1 MRVLVAR
8 CSIGY
13 SGRLTTRLASGDR
26 IVIFKDDGSVCVH
39 GPKGFKPINYMSGP
53 TVLEETAGL
62 ITIRRPATGETLM
75 IEIEE
80 IIADSTHTLEDNASL
95 EREGRELELHALL
108 ERSPDLIEEGIEVL
122 EREHITDVGPVDF
135 ICKDTEGR
143 IVLVEVKRVKA
154 VAAAVEQVVRYR
166 EHVEKD
172 AAFAG
177 ARAIVLAPEFK
188 ERLVQLGSDAV
199 GSTPEQ
205 WSEFIKTE
213 IEKWEKIA
221 KIAGVKA
228 GD

>member
-1 MRVLVAR
+1 VRVLVAR

-26 IVIFKDDGSVCVH
+26 IIIFKDDGSVCVH

-80 IIADSTHTLEDNASL
+80 VIADSTHALEDNASL

-172 AAFAG
+172 ATFAG
-177 ARAIVLAPEFK
+177 ARAIVLAPEFAPQARNLA
-188 ERLVQLGSDAV
+188 ERRNVECVTLDVAALYAGTEPDPQL
-199 GSTPEQ
+199 
-205 WSEFIKTE
+205 F
-213 IEKWEKIA
+213 
-221 KIAGVKA
+221 
-228 GD
+228 

>member
-26 IVIFKDDGSVCVH
+26 IIIFKDDGSVCVH

-53 TVLEETAGL
+53 TVLEEAAGL

-75 IEIEE
+75 IEVEDV
-80 IIADSTHTLEDNASL
+80 IADSTHALEDNASL

-135 ICKDTEGR
+135 ICKDTKGR

-172 AAFAG
+172 ATFAG
-177 ARAIVLAPEFK
+177 ARAIVLAPEFAPQARNLA
-188 ERLVQLGSDAV
+188 ERRNVECVTLDVAALYAGTEPDPQL
-199 GSTPEQ
+199 
-205 WSEFIKTE
+205 F
-213 IEKWEKIA
+213 
-221 KIAGVKA
+221 
-228 GD
+228 

>member
-1 MRVLVAR
+1 VRVLVAR

-80 IIADSTHTLEDNASL
+80 VLADSTHALEDNASL

-108 ERSPDLIEEGIEVL
+108 ERSPDLIEEGLEVL

-172 AAFAG
+172 ATFAG
-177 ARAIVLAPEFK
+177 ARAIVLAPEFAPQARNLA
-188 ERLVQLGSDAV
+188 ERRNVECVTLDVAALYAGTEPDPQL
-199 GSTPEQ
+199 
-205 WSEFIKTE
+205 F
-213 IEKWEKIA
+213 
-221 KIAGVKA
+221 
-228 GD
+228 

>member
-80 IIADSTHTLEDNASL
+80 IIADSTHALEDNASL

-135 ICKDTEGR
+135 ICKDTQGR

-172 AAFAG
+172 ATFAG
-177 ARAIVLAPEFK
+177 TRAIVLAPEFAPQARNLA
-188 ERLVQLGSDAV
+188 ERRNVECVTLDVAALYAGTEPDPQL
-199 GSTPEQ
+199 
-205 WSEFIKTE
+205 F
-213 IEKWEKIA
+213 
-221 KIAGVKA
+221 
-228 GD
+228 

>member
-172 AAFAG
+172 ATIAG
-177 ARAIVLAPEFK
+177 ARAIVLAPEFAPQARNLA
-188 ERLVQLGSDAV
+188 ERRNVECVTLDVAALYAGTEPDPQL
-199 GSTPEQ
+199 
-205 WSEFIKTE
+205 F
-213 IEKWEKIA
+213 
-221 KIAGVKA
+221 
-228 GD
+228 

>member
-80 IIADSTHTLEDNASL
+80 IIADSTHALEDNAFL

-108 ERSPDLIEEGIEVL
+108 ERSPDLIEEGLEVL

-172 AAFAG
+172 ATFAG
-177 ARAIVLAPEFK
+177 ARAIVLAPEFAPQARNLA
-188 ERLVQLGSDAV
+188 ERRNVECVTLDVAALYAGTEPDPQL
-199 GSTPEQ
+199 
-205 WSEFIKTE
+205 F
-213 IEKWEKIA
+213 
-221 KIAGVKA
+221 
-228 GD
+228 

>member
-80 IIADSTHTLEDNASL
+80 IIADSTHALEDNASL

-108 ERSPDLIEEGIEVL
+108 ERSPDLIEEGLEVL

-172 AAFAG
+172 ATFAG
-177 ARAIVLAPEFK
+177 ARAIVLAPEFAPQARNLA
-188 ERLVQLGSDAV
+188 ERRNVECVTLDVAALYAGTEPDPQL
-199 GSTPEQ
+199 
-205 WSEFIKTE
+205 F
-213 IEKWEKIA
+213 
-221 KIAGVKA
+221 
-228 GD
+228 

>member
-26 IVIFKDDGSVCVH
+26 IIIFKDDGSVCVH

-75 IEIEE
+75 IEVEDV
-80 IIADSTHTLEDNASL
+80 IADSTHALEDNASL

-135 ICKDTEGR
+135 ICKDTQGR

-172 AAFAG
+172 ATFAG
-177 ARAIVLAPEFK
+177 ARAIVLAPEFAPQARNLA
-188 ERLVQLGSDAV
+188 ERRNVECVTLDVAALYAGTEPDPQL
-199 GSTPEQ
+199 
-205 WSEFIKTE
+205 F
-213 IEKWEKIA
+213 
-221 KIAGVKA
+221 
-228 GD
+228 

>member
-53 TVLEETAGL
+53 TVLEEVAGL
-62 ITIRRPATGETLM
+62 NTIRRPATGETLM
-75 IEIEE
+75 IEIEDV
-80 IIADSTHTLEDNASL
+80 IADSTHALEDNASL

-172 AAFAG
+172 ATFAG
-177 ARAIVLAPEFK
+177 ARAIVLAPEFAPQARNLA
-188 ERLVQLGSDAV
+188 ERRNVECVTLDVAALYAGTEPDPQL
-199 GSTPEQ
+199 
-205 WSEFIKTE
+205 F
-213 IEKWEKIA
+213 
-221 KIAGVKA
+221 
-228 GD
+228 

>member
-80 IIADSTHTLEDNASL
+80 IIADSTHALEDNASL

-172 AAFAG
+172 ATFAG
-177 ARAIVLAPEFK
+177 ARAIVLAPEFAPQARNLA
-188 ERLVQLGSDAV
+188 ERRNVECVTLEVAALYAGTEPDPQL
-199 GSTPEQ
+199 
-205 WSEFIKTE
+205 F
-213 IEKWEKIA
+213 
-221 KIAGVKA
+221 
-228 GD
+228 

>member
-1 MRVLVAR
+1 MRELDAR

-26 IVIFKDDGSVCVH
+26 IIIFKDDGSVCVH

-80 IIADSTHTLEDNASL
+80 IIADSTHALEDNASL

-166 EHVEKD
+166 EPVEKD
-172 AAFAG
+172 ATFAG
-177 ARAIVLAPEFK
+177 ARAIVLAPEFAPQARNLA
-188 ERLVQLGSDAV
+188 ERRNVECVTLDVAALYAGTEPDPQL
-199 GSTPEQ
+199 
-205 WSEFIKTE
+205 F
-213 IEKWEKIA
+213 
-221 KIAGVKA
+221 
-228 GD
+228 

>member
-1 MRVLVAR
+1 VRVLVAR

-80 IIADSTHTLEDNASL
+80 IMADSTHALEDNASL

-108 ERSPDLIEEGIEVL
+108 ERSPDLIEEGLEVL

-154 VAAAVEQVVRYR
+154 VAAAIEQVVRYR

-172 AAFAG
+172 ATFAG
-177 ARAIVLAPEFK
+177 ARAIVLAPEFAPQARNLA
-188 ERLVQLGSDAV
+188 ERRNVECVTLDVAALYAGTEPDPQL
-199 GSTPEQ
+199 
-205 WSEFIKTE
+205 F
-213 IEKWEKIA
+213 
-221 KIAGVKA
+221 
-228 GD
+228 